1 MLDFDALNA
10 GGVGGPLLEPRK
22 IFTTLQRS
30 SKFRRPSDEQGEVLD
45 AWFRARTQRD
55 TTIKMNTGSG
65 KTLVGLL
72 ALQSCLQEKMGPA
85 VFMAADNY
93 LAEQVLAEAKDL
105 GVPVTQDETASA
117 FLRGEAVL
125 VVNPQ
130 KLFNGKSVFGL
141 GASAGK
147 IAIGSI
153 VIDDAHACI
162 AKIRDQFTLT
172 ISKDNQVY
180 SELMALFRDD
190 LKEQSV
196 GELLDLEAD
205 DPQVVLEVPFWAWQD
220 KQDAVLPKLHPL
232 RDAEDHKFKWA
243 LVRDVLPL
251 SQCVFGARQVAIAP
265 RCLPV
270 DVIPSFARAK
280 RRIYMTATLADDGML
295 VSDLA
300 ADAQTVAAPIKPA
313 GAGDMGDR
321 MILAPQEINPQA
333 TLEEIQA
340 LVVDVA
346 HQYNVVVIV
355 PSHRRAEDWSA
366 LSQMVLTREN
376 LSAGVQRLR
385 EGHVGIVTMVNRYDG
400 VDLPDD
406 ACRLLVIYDLPQDSG
421 VLERRE
427 NVLLDGST
435 LLKRRQIQR
444 IEQGM
449 GRGVRSSDDYC
460 VVLLV
465 GGRLTSA
472 IHGGDALDMMSPA
485 TRAQIELG
493 QQVTKQL
500 VGKSVA
506 ELRPVISLCLTQDA
520 HWREASKRRLAQAP
534 GSGAG
539 YIDPTVVKRRRAF
552 DAAVAGAYG
561 DAVKELATAADQ
573 EEDRVVKGYLLQQVA
588 EYQHHNSPAQAQ
600 MTLAAA
606 VKLNRSVVRPLQGI
620 EYRKLNQSGEQAQQV
635 ATFLLQRFVEGADLV
650 IWKNGLLED
659 LLWGNEY
666 TSRFEAALQDV
677 GCLLGF
683 GSQRPEKD
691 VKKGPDNLWA
701 VGGTDY
707 FVIECK
713 TGSKSDDIA
722 KSDVD
727 QLAGSVNWFSQNY
740 GKDCSAIPVMIHPRT
755 RLDRTASAPAGMRVM
770 SESELQSFKDALSKF
785 VTMLAFAQHSDISAI
800 ANALIQFKL
809 TKDLWIDTYTSR
821 AR

>member
-1 MLDFDALNA
+1 MLNFDALNA
-10 GGVGGPLLEPRK
+10 SGSGGPLLEPRK

-45 AWFRARTQRD
+45 AWFRVRNQRD

-72 ALQSCLQEKMGPA
+72 ALQSSLQEKLGPA
-85 VFMAADNY
+85 VYMAADNY

-105 GVPVTQDETASA
+105 GISATQDEGAPT

-141 GASAGK
+141 GTSAGK

-153 VIDDAHACI
+153 AIDDAHACI

-172 ISKDNQVY
+172 ISNDGPVY
-180 SELMALFRDD
+180 GELMTLFRED

-196 GELLDLEAD
+196 GELFDLEAE
-205 DPQVVLEVPFWAWQD
+205 DPQVVLEVPFWAWQN
-220 KQDAVLPKLHPL
+220 KQEDVLPILHPL

-243 LVRDVLPL
+243 LIRDVLPHCR
-251 SQCVFGARQVAIAP
+251 CVFGARQVAIAP

-270 DVIPSFARAK
+270 DVIPSFAKAK
-280 RRIYMTATLADDGML
+280 RRIYMTATLADDGVL

-300 ADAQTVAAPIKPA
+300 ADAKTVSAPIKPA

-321 MILAPQEINPQA
+321 MILAPQEINPQT

-340 LVVDVA
+340 LVAEVA
-346 HQYNVVVIV
+346 QQYNVVVIV
-355 PSHRRAEDWSA
+355 PSHKRAEDWSD
-366 LSQMVLTREN
+366 LSEMVLTREN
-376 LSAGVQRLR
+376 LSEGVQRLR
-385 EGHVGIVTMVNRYDG
+385 EGHVGLVTMVNRYDG

-406 ACRLLVIYDLPQDSG
+406 ACRLLVIHDLPQDSG

-427 NVLLDGST
+427 NAVLDGSA
-435 LLKRRQIQR
+435 LLQRRQIQR

-460 VVLLV
+460 VVLLI

-500 VGKSVA
+500 VGKSVM
-506 ELRPVISLCLTQDA
+506 ELRPVITLCLTQDA
-520 HWREASKRRLAQAP
+520 QWREASKRRLAQAP

-539 YIDPTVVKRRRAF
+539 YIDPTVVRRRRAF
-552 DAAVAGAYG
+552 DAAVAGAYA
-561 DAVKELATAADQ
+561 DAVNEIKAAADQ

-588 EYQHHNSPAQAQ
+588 EYQNHNNPAQAQ
-600 MTLAAA
+600 LTLAAA
-606 VKLNRSVVRPLQGI
+606 VKMNRAVVRPLQGI
-620 EYRKLNQSGEQAQQV
+620 EYRKLSQNGEQAQQV
-635 ATFLLQRFVEGADLV
+635 ASYLQERFLEAADLL

-659 LLWGNEY
+659 LVWGNEY
-666 TSRFEAALQDV
+666 TARFEAAMQDV
-677 GCLLGF
+677 GYLLGF

-701 VGGTDY
+701 TGGTKY
-707 FVIECK
+707 LVIECK
-713 TGSKSDDIA
+713 TGSKSDEIA

-727 QLAGSVNWFSQNY
+727 QLAGSMNWFAKNY
-740 GKDCSAIPVMIHPRT
+740 GKDCSAIPIMVHPRV
-755 RLDRTASAPAGMRVM
+755 RLDRTASAPAGMRIM
-770 SESELQSFKDALSKF
+770 NEEKLQSLKDALSTF
-785 VTMLAFAQHSDISAI
+785 VAMLADGQLTGVQAI
-800 ANALIQFKL
+800 ANALSHCKL
-809 TKDLWIDTYTSR
+809 AKELFVGAYTLQSK
-821 AR
+821 